1 MAKSVINLVK
11 ELGVKSTSEV
21 LELLR
26 EVGYDTGVEGF
37 GVMTKIEEDVV
48 SRMRQAKGRKGLAD
62 DSALR
67 EVASPAEEPEKEKK
81 APRRIVSDDSKVDL
95 DGGPIKRSARKD
107 FFGARKPEKRE
118 PSVAAKEDPGED
130 RPRRSV
136 TRSPITEKERLQ
148 QQGGPRQGGA
158 DAAGA
163 DSRPADRRKPVRSDK
178 PDFSGGPRI
187 ISMPDPEDRS
197 DASRSGSGG
206 GLKRKPADPRRKS
219 TATPVAAA
227 AQHGGRRKKLK
238 NIGGQDDD
246 GRMRSRKRVFK
257 VASQAQEAST
267 VVPHLKIPGEMTIR
281 DVAKMTGVKV
291 AEIVRF
297 LMRELEIMANI
308 NYVASVDEIQLIAD
322 HFEIDYTVDLATEP
336 EGELKQFE
344 DIGSDNL
351 QYRPPVVTVMGHV
364 DHGKTKLLDAI
375 RSANVVAGE
384 AGGITQHIGAYQV
397 EKKGKHITFID
408 TPGHEAFTAMRARGS
423 RITDIVILVVASDDG
438 VMPQTIEAINHA
450 KDAEVPIIVAV
461 NKMDKPEANPERVRN
476 MLAEHGLVPEEWG
489 GDVMF
494 AHISALT
501 GDGIDDLLDKILL
514 QTELVNPQADPSA
527 PPFGV
532 VIESEVDT
540 GIGVVATV
548 LVQQGQM
555 GKGQYLLSGSSIGR
569 IKRMEDDHGRE
580 VESAGPSFPVRVL
593 GFVDP
598 PENGDKVYTFKNKKQ
613 ASAIAEQRLTEIR
626 KKAAVSKQRMSLES
640 FYGQM
645 QEGAIKTLKLIIKAD
660 VQGSAEALVDVIGK
674 LDVEGAEIQVISSGV
689 GQVNES
695 DVNFAQASGAVIIA
709 FSTGVTSNAKR
720 LMEKEKVDVRS
731 YDIIY
736 KVTEDLELAMK
747 GMLDPEFEERQVGK
761 LEIRAIFKTAKSQ
774 TVCGGYV
781 LDGVAKRG
789 DKYRLL
795 RGGEVILE
803 NMTLHSLRR
812 FKDDVREVKSGFECG
827 FMVENTDV
835 KEGDILSLY
844 EMVEIS
850 RF

>member
-26 EVGYDTGVEGF
+26 EVGYDTTVEGF

-48 SRMRQAKGRKGLAD
+48 SRMRQAKGRKGIAD

-67 EVASPAEEPEKEKK
+67 EVASPSEEPEQDKK

-118 PSVAAKEDPGED
+118 PSVAAKEDTGEA
-130 RPRRSV
+130 PQRRSV
-136 TRSPITEKERLQ
+136 TRTPVTEKERQAAQGPGPRPGGPGAGAAQ
-148 QQGGPRQGGA
+148 QQADKRRPPRT
-158 DAAGA
+158 
-163 DSRPADRRKPVRSDK
+163 DK

-187 ISMPDPEDRS
+187 ISMPDPDDKS
-197 DASRSGSGG
+197 DNRIGG
-206 GLKRKPADPRRKS
+206 GGIKKKPADPRRKP
-219 TATPVAAA
+219 AAPAAAA

-238 NIGGQDDD
+238 NIGGQEDD

-257 VASQAQEAST
+257 VASQMQESST

-281 DVAKMTGVKV
+281 DVAKATGVKV

-308 NYVASVDEIQLIAD
+308 NYVANVDEIQLIAD
-322 HFEIDYTVDLATEP
+322 HFSIDYTVDLATEP

-344 DIGSDNL
+344 DIGTDNL

-423 RITDIVILVVASDDG
+423 RITDIVILVVAADDG
-438 VMPQTIEAINHA
+438 VMPQTVEAINHA

-494 AHISALT
+494 APISALT

-645 QEGAIKTLKLIIKAD
+645 QEGAVKTLKLIIKAD
-660 VQGSAEALVDVIGK
+660 VQGSAEALVDVINK

-695 DVNFAQASGAVIIA
+695 DVNFGQASGAVIIA

-761 LEIRAIFKTAKSQ
+761 LEVRAIFKTAKSQ

-795 RGGEVILE
+795 RGGEVVLE
-803 NMTLHSLRR
+803 NMTLNSLRR

-827 FMVENTDV
+827 FMVENADV
-835 KEGDILSLY
+835 QEGDILSLY

>member
-26 EVGYDTGVEGF
+26 EVGVDTEAEGF
-37 GVMTKIEEDVV
+37 GVMSKIEEDVV
-48 SRMRQAKGRKGLAD
+48 SRLRQAKGRKGLPEEVEAETP
-62 DSALR
+62 SASNG
-67 EVASPAEEPEKEKK
+67 AQEKK
-81 APRRIVSDDSKVDL
+81 APRRIVADDDSKVDL
-95 DGGPIKRSARKD
+95 DSGPVKRSARKD
-107 FFGARKPEKRE
+107 FFGVRKPDRRE
-118 PSVAAKEDPGED
+118 PSAEAKEDSGDGETAK
-130 RPRRSV
+130 RSV
-136 TRSPITEKERLQ
+136 TRTPSTDKDRPAARAAIQRP
-148 QQGGPRQGGA
+148 G
-158 DAAGA
+158 AGA
-163 DSRPADRRKPVRSDK
+163 SESRATDKRKPGRGDK

-187 ISMPDPEDRS
+187 ISMPDPEDKS
-197 DASRSGSGG
+197 DSRSTGG
-206 GLKRKPADPRRKS
+206 AAAKKKTADPRRRGAV
-219 TATPVAAA
+219 ATPTV
-227 AQHGGRRKKLK
+227 QHGGRRKRLK
-238 NIGGQDDD
+238 NIGGQMDD

-257 VASQAQEAST
+257 VASQQQESST

-281 DVAKMTGVKV
+281 DVAKATGVKV

-308 NYVASVDEIQLIAD
+308 NYVANVDEIQLIAD
-322 HFEIDYTVDLATEP
+322 NFEIDYTVDLATEP

-344 DIGSDNL
+344 DIGSENM
-351 QYRPPVVTVMGHV
+351 QTRPPVVTVMGHV

-423 RITDIVILVVASDDG
+423 RITDIVILVVAADDG

-461 NKMDKPEANPERVRN
+461 NKMDKEEANPERVRN

-494 AHISALT
+494 AHVSALKME
-501 GDGIDDLLDKILL
+501 GIDELLEKILL
-514 QTELVNPQADPSA
+514 QTDLINPEADPAA

-548 LVQQGQM
+548 LVQQGTM

-580 VESAGPSFPVRVL
+580 VETAGPSFPVRVL

-598 PENGDKVYTFKNKKQ
+598 PENGEKVYTFKNKKQ

-626 KKAAVSKQRMSLES
+626 KKATVSKQRMSLES
-640 FYGQM
+640 FYGQLK
-645 QEGAIKTLKLIIKAD
+645 EGAVKTLKLIIKAD

-674 LDVEGAEIQVISSGV
+674 LDVQGAEIQVISSGV

-720 LMEKEKVDVRS
+720 LMDKEKVDVRS
-731 YDIIY
+731 YEIIY
-736 KVTEDLELAMK
+736 KVTEDLELALK
-747 GMLDPEFEERQVGK
+747 GMLDPEFEEKAVGK
-761 LEIRAIFKTAKSQ
+761 LEVRAIFKQTKSQ
-774 TVCGGYV
+774 TVTGGYV
-781 LDGVAKRG
+781 LDGVARRG

-795 RGGEVILE
+795 RAGEVVLE
-803 NMTLHSLRR
+803 NMTLNSLRR

-827 FMVENTDV
+827 FMIENLNV
-835 KEGDILSLY
+835 QEGDILSLY

>member
-26 EVGYDTGVEGF
+26 EVGYDTTVEGF

-118 PSVAAKEDPGED
+118 PSVAAKEDPGEA
-130 RPRRSV
+130 PQRRSV
-136 TRSPITEKERLQ
+136 TRTPVTEKERQAAQGPGARPGGPGAGAAQ
-148 QQGGPRQGGA
+148 QQADKRRPPRT
-158 DAAGA
+158 
-163 DSRPADRRKPVRSDK
+163 DK

-187 ISMPDPEDRS
+187 ISMPDPDDKS
-197 DASRSGSGG
+197 DSRSGAG
-206 GLKRKPADPRRKS
+206 GLKKKPADPRRKP
-219 TATPVAAA
+219 AAPAAAA

-238 NIGGQDDD
+238 NIGGQEDD

-257 VASQAQEAST
+257 VASQMQESST

-281 DVAKMTGVKV
+281 DVAKATGIKV

-308 NYVASVDEIQLIAD
+308 NYVANVDEIQLIAD
-322 HFEIDYTVDLATEP
+322 HFSIDYTVDLATEP

-344 DIGSDNL
+344 DIGTDNM
-351 QYRPPVVTVMGHV
+351 QTRPPVVTVMGHV

-423 RITDIVILVVASDDG
+423 RITDIVILVVAADDG
-438 VMPQTIEAINHA
+438 VMPQTVEAINHA

-494 AHISALT
+494 APISALT

-580 VESAGPSFPVRVL
+580 VDSAGPSFPVRVL

-761 LEIRAIFKTAKSQ
+761 LEVRAIFKTAKSQ

-795 RGGEVILE
+795 RSGEVVLD

-827 FMVENTDV
+827 FMVENADV
-835 KEGDILSLY
+835 QEGDILSLY